1 MKLNYSTT
9 NNAAAGRIEEID
21 VARGIAI
28 ISVIIGHLV
37 WAEGF
42 LYRFIYSFHM
52 PIFSCF
58 LDIAAN
64 FTGRKLNSFHT

>member
-9 NNAAAGRIEEID
+9 NNAAAGRIKEID

-42 LYRFIYSFHM
+42 L
-52 PIFSCF
+52 
-58 LDIAAN
+58 
-64 FTGRKLNSFHT
+64 